1 MLGLVPEGW
10 FPRMSTEHQRCAML
24 FVGRCIYAAHEAGD
38 AMSTQVI
45 GTDVKVTGI
54 SGKAS
59 ADEAGCAK
67 GP

>member
-1 MLGLVPEGW
+1 
-10 FPRMSTEHQRCAML
+10 ML
-24 FVGRCIYAAHEAGD
+24 FVGRFHYGALEVGD
-38 AMSTQVI
+38 AMSTQGI

-59 ADEAGCAK
+59 ADEAGWAK